1 VKFLVCAAA
10 ALFSLSASVQAQEAA
25 HAPVKHLVVTIKNA
39 EGQVVGT
46 ATLSPAEK
54 GVKIVLDIKKL
65 PPGEHSIHI
74 HQHSACDPPDFTSA
88 GPHFNPEGG
97 AHVHGAM
104 AGDIPDFSLIVG
116 KDGTANVTTVAP
128 NVTMGDDD
136 HSVFSNGGTAIV
148 IHAVAGGTGSGAP
161 PRIACGAINRP

>member
-1 VKFLVCAAA
+1 MKFLVGAAV
-10 ALFSLSASVQAQEAA
+10 ALFSVSGFAQAQEAA
-25 HAPVKHLVVTIKNA
+25 HAAVKHVVVNIKNA

-74 HQHSACDPPDFTSA
+74 HQHAACDPPDFTSA
-88 GPHFNPEGG
+88 GPHFNPEGA
-97 AHVHGAM
+97 AHMHGAM

-116 KDGTANVTTVAP
+116 KDGAANVTTVAP

-136 HSVFSNGGTAIV
+136 HSVFSHGGTAIV
-148 IHAVAGGTGSGAP
+148 IHAVSSGTGSAAP
-161 PRIACGAINRP
+161 PRIACGTITRP